1 MKIYLIRHGETTG
14 DIEDRYG
21 GDYDDH
27 LSELGRKEAQDLA
40 QRVKDFGIEK
50 IFCSHR
56 IRAKE
61 TAEILRRE
69 LGCDIEIVQNMRERN
84 QYGILT
90 GMVKSEA
97 KQKYPDLPELLKD
110 YRNTIEGAENYD
122 DFSKRVHGALVKIAA
137 MNYKIIAV
145 VTHGGPIKAVLRKI
159 KFEFDYKMK
168 DCAFA
173 EMEAEETK
181 LTPVRLDGIEPKT

>member
-27 LSELGRKEAQDLA
+27 LSELGQREAEDLT

-50 IFCSHR
+50 IFCSPR

-61 TAEILRRE
+61 TAEILIKG
-69 LGCDIEIVQNMRERN
+69 LGCDIEIVNDMRERN

-97 KQKYPDLPELLKD
+97 RQKYPELTELLKD
-110 YRNTIEGAENYD
+110 YRNIIEGAEGYD
-122 DFSKRVHGALVKIAA
+122 AFSNRVHDALAKIAG
-137 MNYKIIAV
+137 MNHKIVAV
-145 VTHGGPIKAVLRKI
+145 VTHGGPIKVVLRKI
-159 KFEFDYKMK
+159 EYAFDYKMK

-173 EMEAEETK
+173 EMEADGTK
-181 LTPVRLDGIEPKT
+181 LVPIRLEGIEAKT

>member
-27 LSELGRKEAQDLA
+27 LTELGRKEAEDLT
-40 QRVKDFGIEK
+40 QKVKDFGIEK
-50 IFCSHR
+50 IFCSPR

-61 TAEILRRE
+61 TAEILRKG
-69 LGCDIEIVQNMRERN
+69 LGCDIEIVNDMRERN
-84 QYGILT
+84 QYGIMT

-97 KQKYPDLPELLKD
+97 KEKYPGLPELLKD
-110 YRNTIEGAENYD
+110 YRNTIEGAESDD
-122 DFSKRVHGALVKIAA
+122 DFSNRVHDALAKIAA
-137 MNYKIIAV
+137 MNHKIVAV

-159 KFEFDYKMK
+159 KYEFDYKIK

-173 EMEAEETK
+173 EMEAEGTK
-181 LTPVRLDGIEPKT
+181 LIPIRLEGIEPKT